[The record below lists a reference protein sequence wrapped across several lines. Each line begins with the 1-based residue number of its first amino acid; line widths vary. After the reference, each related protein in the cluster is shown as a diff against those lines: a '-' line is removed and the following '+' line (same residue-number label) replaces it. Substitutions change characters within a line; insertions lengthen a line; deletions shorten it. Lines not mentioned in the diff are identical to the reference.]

1 MCSKCGY
8 KNKNTKDLSIRKWT
22 CPNCGTIHDRDNN
35 AAKNILRKGIEMLT
49 KDGTH
54 PDSLFMLDPSGS
66 SSKKPPLQ

>member
-22 CPNCGTIHDRDNN
+22 CPSCGTVHNRDIN
-35 AAKNILRKGIEMLT
+35 ASINILKKGIELL

-54 PDSLFMLDPSGS
+54 PDSLFTLGSLES
-66 SSKKPPLQ
+66 SSKKPSLL